1 MCPASRPLSPGL
13 VADDAIDTIDP
24 HGLDERAAALA
35 WLAVLVALRAS
46 PASYRTCV
54 DRALAVG
61 ATVDDVIDTLKVVAS
76 RVGLARV
83 VAAAPG
89 LALALGYDIDS
100 ALETLDMPGAGTG
113 AGPTGGDG
121 HPRRAGTEDIQYGVD
136 EPGPF

>member
-1 MCPASRPLSPGL
+1 MCLAPRPLSPGR

-24 HGLDERAAALA
+24 NGLDERAATLA

-46 PASYRTCV
+46 PASYRACV

-61 ATVDDVIDTLKVVAS
+61 ASVDDVIDTLKVVAS

-100 ALETLDMPGAGTG
+100 ALETLDMPRAGTG

-121 HPRRAGTEDIQYGVD
+121 HRRHAGTEDVADGLD
-136 EPGPF
+136 EPGRF